1 MMDTLIQWLI
11 DWGYPGLFLSA
22 FLAGSL
28 IPFSSEIVL
37 LTLVKLGLDPVICLA
52 LATAGNTLGGMS
64 CYMMGWA
71 GRTDWIERY
80 LHIKEER
87 VVKMQ
92 QFLQGRGA
100 MMAFFAFLPF
110 VGGVLAVA
118 LGFMRSNVPITTCSM
133 LVGKLLRYILLF
145 WVMKEALQTVT
156 GI

>member
-1 MMDTLIQWLI
+1 MIDILVQWLI

-37 LTLVKLGLDPVICLA
+37 LTLVKLGLNPMACLV
-52 LATAGNTLGGMS
+52 LATLGNTLGGMT
-64 CYMMGWA
+64 CYGMGWA

-80 LHIKEER
+80 LHVKQDKVER
-87 VVKMQ
+87 MQ
-92 QFLQGRGA
+92 LFLQGKGA

-118 LGFMRSNVPITTCSM
+118 LGFMRSNITVTTLSM
-133 LVGKLLRYILLF
+133 MLGKLLRYIVLL
-145 WVMKEALQTVT
+145 WAMQETLQLVM
-156 GI
+156 

>member
-1 MMDTLIQWLI
+1 MIDTLVQWLI

-37 LTLVKLGLDPVICLA
+37 LTLVKLGLNPVVCLV
-52 LATAGNTLGGMS
+52 LATLGNTLGGMT
-64 CYMMGWA
+64 CYGMGWA

-80 LHIKEER
+80 LHVKQDK
-87 VVKMQ
+87 VDKMQ
-92 QFLQGRGA
+92 LFLRGKGS

-118 LGFMRSNVPITTCSM
+118 LGFMRSNITLTTLSM
-133 LVGKLLRYILLF
+133 MLGKLLRYIVLL
-145 WVMKEALQTVT
+145 WAMQETLQLVM
-156 GI
+156 

>member
-1 MMDTLIQWLI
+1 MIDTLVQWLI

-37 LTLVKLGLDPVICLA
+37 LTLVKLGLNPMVCLV
-52 LATAGNTLGGMS
+52 LATLGNTLGGMT
-64 CYMMGWA
+64 CYGMGWA

-80 LHIKEER
+80 LH
-87 VVKMQ
+87 VKQEKVDRMQ
-92 QFLQGRGA
+92 LFLQGKGS

-118 LGFMRSNVPITTCSM
+118 LGFMRSNITLTTISM
-133 LVGKLLRYILLF
+133 MIGKLLRYIVLL
-145 WVMKEALQTVT
+145 WAMQETLQLVM
-156 GI
+156 

>member
-1 MMDTLIQWLI
+1 MIDALVQWLI

-37 LTLVKLGLDPVICLA
+37 LTLVKLGLNPMACLV
-52 LATAGNTLGGMS
+52 LATLGNTLGGMT
-64 CYMMGWA
+64 CYGMGWA

-80 LHIKEER
+80 LH
-87 VVKMQ
+87 VKQDKVDRMQ
-92 QFLQGRGA
+92 LFLQGKGA

-118 LGFMRSNVPITTCSM
+118 LGFMRSNITVTTLSM
-133 LVGKLLRYILLF
+133 MLGKLLRYIVLL
-145 WVMKEALQTVT
+145 WAMQETLQLVM
-156 GI
+156 

>member
-1 MMDTLIQWLI
+1 MIDILVQWLI

-37 LTLVKLGLDPVICLA
+37 LTLVKLGLNPMACLV
-52 LATAGNTLGGMS
+52 LATLGNTLGGMT
-64 CYMMGWA
+64 CYGMGWA

-80 LHIKEER
+80 LH
-87 VVKMQ
+87 VKQDKVDRMQ
-92 QFLQGRGA
+92 LFLQGKGA

-118 LGFMRSNVPITTCSM
+118 LGFMRSNITVTTLSM
-133 LVGKLLRYILLF
+133 MLGKLLRYIVLL
-145 WVMKEALQTVT
+145 WAMQETHQLVM
-156 GI
+156 

>member
-1 MMDTLIQWLI
+1 MIDTLVQWLI

-37 LTLVKLGLDPVICLA
+37 LTLVKLGLNPVVCLV
-52 LATAGNTLGGMS
+52 LATLGNTLGGMT
-64 CYMMGWA
+64 CYGMGWA

-80 LHIKEER
+80 LH
-87 VVKMQ
+87 VKQDKVDRMQ
-92 QFLQGRGA
+92 RFLQGKGS

-118 LGFMRSNVPITTCSM
+118 LGFMRSNITLTTISM
-133 LVGKLLRYILLF
+133 MMGKLLRYIVLL
-145 WVMKEALQTVT
+145 WAMQETLQLVM
-156 GI
+156 

>member
-1 MMDTLIQWLI
+1 MIDTLVQWLI

-37 LTLVKLGLDPVICLA
+37 LTLVKLGLNPMVCLV
-52 LATAGNTLGGMS
+52 LATLGNTLGGMT
-64 CYMMGWA
+64 CYGMGWA

-80 LHIKEER
+80 LH
-87 VVKMQ
+87 VKQDKVDRMQ
-92 QFLQGRGA
+92 LFLQGKGA

-118 LGFMRSNVPITTCSM
+118 LGFMRSNITLTTISM
-133 LVGKLLRYILLF
+133 MIGKLLRYIVLL
-145 WVMKEALQTVT
+145 WAMQETLQLVM
-156 GI
+156 

>member
-1 MMDTLIQWLI
+1 MIDTLVQWLI

-37 LTLVKLGLDPVICLA
+37 LTLVKLGLNPMVCLV
-52 LATAGNTLGGMS
+52 LATLGNTLGGMT
-64 CYMMGWA
+64 CYGMGWA

-80 LHIKEER
+80 LH
-87 VVKMQ
+87 VKQDKVDRMQ
-92 QFLQGRGA
+92 LFLQGKGA

-118 LGFMRSNVPITTCSM
+118 LGFMRSNITLTTISM
-133 LVGKLLRYILLF
+133 MTGKLLRYIVLL
-145 WVMKEALQTVT
+145 WAMQETLQLVM
-156 GI
+156 

>member
-1 MMDTLIQWLI
+1 MIDTLVQWLI

-37 LTLVKLGLDPVICLA
+37 LTLVKLGLNPMVCLV
-52 LATAGNTLGGMS
+52 LATLGNTLGGMT
-64 CYMMGWA
+64 CYGMGWA

-80 LHIKEER
+80 LH
-87 VVKMQ
+87 VKQDKVDRMQ
-92 QFLQGRGA
+92 LFLQGKGA

-118 LGFMRSNVPITTCSM
+118 LGFMRSNITLTTISM
-133 LVGKLLRYILLF
+133 MMGKLLRYIVLL
-145 WVMKEALQTVT
+145 WAMQETLQLVM
-156 GI
+156 

>member
-1 MMDTLIQWLI
+1 MIDTLVQWLI

-37 LTLVKLGLDPVICLA
+37 LTLVKLGLNPMACLV
-52 LATAGNTLGGMS
+52 LATLGNTLGGMT
-64 CYMMGWA
+64 CYGMGWA

-80 LHIKEER
+80 LH
-87 VVKMQ
+87 VKQDKVDRMQ
-92 QFLQGRGA
+92 LFLQGKGA

-118 LGFMRSNVPITTCSM
+118 LGFMRSNITVTTLSM
-133 LVGKLLRYILLF
+133 MLGKLLRYIVLL
-145 WVMKEALQTVT
+145 WAMQEPLQLVM
-156 GI
+156 

>member
-1 MMDTLIQWLI
+1 MIDILVQWLI

-37 LTLVKLGLDPVICLA
+37 LTLVKLGLNPMACLV
-52 LATAGNTLGGMS
+52 LATLGNTLGGMT
-64 CYMMGWA
+64 CYGMGWA

-80 LHIKEER
+80 LH
-87 VVKMQ
+87 VKQDKVDRMQ
-92 QFLQGRGA
+92 LFLQGKGA

-118 LGFMRSNVPITTCSM
+118 LGFMRSNITLTTISM
-133 LVGKLLRYILLF
+133 MMGKLLRYIVLL
-145 WVMKEALQTVT
+145 WAMQETLQLVM
-156 GI
+156 

>member
-1 MMDTLIQWLI
+1 MIDTLVQWLI

-37 LTLVKLGLDPVICLA
+37 LTLVKLGLNPMACLV
-52 LATAGNTLGGMS
+52 LATLGNTLGGMT
-64 CYMMGWA
+64 CYGMGWA

-80 LHIKEER
+80 LH
-87 VVKMQ
+87 VKQDKVDRMQ
-92 QFLQGRGA
+92 LFLQGKGA

-118 LGFMRSNVPITTCSM
+118 LGFMRSNITVTTLSM
-133 LVGKLLRYILLF
+133 MLGKLLRYIVLL
-145 WVMKEALQTVT
+145 WAMQETLQLVM
-156 GI
+156 